1 MDNNDKPT
9 LGKKIRSAEKE
20 LTKGLIKW
28 RFKRAGRVLPDEET
42 LDHGSE
48 KVVEEAHRVIKKR
61 GKNIFDE
68 FKQAKKEFLKA
79 YRDEDDE

>member
-1 MDNNDKPT
+1 MEKDDKPT

-28 RFKRAGRVLPDEET
+28 RFKRAGQVPPDEET
-42 LDHGSE
+42 LDRGSE
-48 KVVEEAHRVIKKR
+48 KVVDEAHRVIKER

-79 YRDEDDE
+79 YREDDDE